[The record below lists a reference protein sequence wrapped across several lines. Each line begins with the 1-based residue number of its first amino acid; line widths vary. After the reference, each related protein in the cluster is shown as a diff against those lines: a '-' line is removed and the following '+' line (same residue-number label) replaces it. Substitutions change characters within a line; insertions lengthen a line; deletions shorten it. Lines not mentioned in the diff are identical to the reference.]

1 MESINGDGI
10 LFAVIHIDKHGLG
23 VAKPEN
29 VVSTI
34 TQHGQR
40 GPVEQTDC

>member
-10 LFAVIHIDKHGLG
+10 LFAVFHIDKHGLG
-23 VAKPEN
+23 VAKAEN

-34 TQHGQR
+34 TQHGQ
-40 GPVEQTDC
+40 GGTVEHTDC